1 MKDIFYSVD
10 VPKILNNGTSLDTE
24 DNDIAHITCSSRAD
38 PPPVI
43 RWEKKGVE
51 VKDGDEGVAI
61 LSRSNASLE
70 ESHLFVA
77 VTSNERRGEY
87 ICIATNGKGI
97 SKQAF
102 LITGIVLVN
111 RTWGQFNKTTTSV
124 IYKCSSHC
132 FKSLN

>member
-1 MKDIFYSVD
+1 MQNIFYSVD
-10 VPKILNNGTSLDTE
+10 VPEILNNGTSLDTE

-43 RWEKKGVE
+43 RWVKKGVE
-51 VKDGDEGVAI
+51 VKDRDEGVAI

-87 ICIATNGKGI
+87 ICIATNEKGI

-102 LITGIVLVN
+102 LITGIALL
-111 RTWGQFNKTTTSV
+111 
-124 IYKCSSHC
+124 
-132 FKSLN
+132 SLGSI